1 MTMLKLLKTI
11 ANTMSTKKLAKPELK
26 FTMSPTDVLERI
38 AYRGKRKLSIS
49 KHLNENEKH
58 TGEYK
63 VFVDDEW
70 VETAGSYKQKK
81 LLMLLLKTDVHD
93 TISVFSR

>member
-70 VETAGSYKQKK
+70 VETAGSYKQAKEAANAI
-81 LLMLLLKTDVHD
+81 VEN
-93 TISVFSR
+93 RRP